1 MPLPGTTARNMRR
14 KYLVLLTVLT
24 TLVIACH
31 KDHNKPS
38 NGNGSTVTIPVIAT
52 TAVTQITDSS
62 AVSGGSF
69 TTDGDLT
76 ITTKGVQWD
85 TAASFPNH
93 WKASAGG
100 GIGTFQATLSGLM
113 PNTLYYV
120 RAYVGTD
127 TSTYYGN
134 TVNFTTT
141 YTPGKYL
148 VSTVAG
154 TGITGFAN
162 GDTSIATFEGP
173 NGVAVDVAGNI
184 YVTDVYAVR
193 KITPTGIVSTLANI
207 NFTLNDLV
215 VDTAGNVYVAATNF
229 QIYKITPSGQLS
241 VFAGSGQDAVV
252 DGTGT
257 SASFNAAITLAIDP
271 AGNIYVG
278 DVRAFRKITPAGVV
292 TTLPNYF
299 STSQTCWTIG
309 VDNHFSLYES
319 DKYSVIKV
327 DSSGNK
333 TFLSGTDQPGNADG
347 TGSAAAFGYI
357 SELRIDVAGNIYAA
371 DATNNK
377 VRMIT
382 QTGIV
387 TTIAGT
393 GAAGDQDGNSA
404 IATFN
409 APLGLALDNA
419 GNIFVADAA
428 NKKVRKIAPL

>member
-1 MPLPGTTARNMRR
+1 MRSR
-14 KYLVLLTVLT
+14 YLVLLPVLL
-24 TLVIACH
+24 TLVFCCH
-31 KDHNKPS
+31 KDHNKPPS
-38 NGNGSTVTIPVIAT
+38 SGNGTPITIPVIAT

-62 AVSGGSF
+62 ALSGGSF

-85 TAASFPNH
+85 TATNFPNH
-93 WKASAGG
+93 WTATASS
-100 GIGTFQATLSGLM
+100 GIGTFQATMSGLM
-113 PNTLYYV
+113 SNTEYYV
-120 RAYVGTD
+120 RAYAGTD

-134 TVNFTTT
+134 TLNFTTT
-141 YTPGKYL
+141 YTPGKYF

-154 TGITGFAN
+154 TANPGYTN
-162 GDTSIATFEGP
+162 GDTSIAAFEGP
-173 NGVAVDVAGNI
+173 NGVAVDGAGNI

-193 KITPTGIVSTLANI
+193 KITPAGIVSTLANI
-207 NFTLNDLV
+207 NVQLNDVV
-215 VDTAGNVYVAATNF
+215 VDTAGNVYVATTNF
-229 QIYKITPSGQLS
+229 LIYKITPSGQLS

-257 SASFNAAITLAIDP
+257 SASFNAAITLTIDP

-278 DVRAFRKITPAGVV
+278 DVRAFRKITPGGVV

-299 STSQTCWTIG
+299 STTQTCWTIG

-327 DSSGNK
+327 DSNGNK
-333 TFLSGTDQPGNADG
+333 TFLCGSDQAGNANG

-357 SELRIDVAGNIYAA
+357 SELRIDAAGNIYAA

-377 VRMIT
+377 VRMIR
-382 QTGIV
+382 QTGVV
-387 TTIAGT
+387 TTMAGT

-409 APLGLALDNA
+409 APLGLAIDNA

-428 NKKVRKIAPL
+428 NRKIRKISPL